1 MNFSSPNQRKV
12 KLVLNSP
19 ISRIGG
25 KKLLRDEI
33 IKRFP
38 SQFDRYI
45 EVFGG
50 AGWVLFRK
58 DRHAAEE
65 IFNDADGQLI
75 NLFRCIKY
83 HEPELERQLQFMLT
97 SRQTFC
103 EVRAFHELSVCTDIQ
118 RAANFYY
125 LIKMSFGSDIRS
137 FGCTKRNL
145 LSAVDH
151 LKAVQDRL
159 ASVLI
164 EHKDFADLIKL
175 YDRPSALHYC
185 DPPYHGTE
193 KYYTEQFSH
202 DDHLRLHSCLS
213 RLQGR
218 FILSYNDDDYIR
230 NLYKDFRIEA
240 ISRNHSLAAKSG
252 SSSRYNELIIR
263 NF

>member
-1 MNFSSPNQRKV
+1 M
-12 KLVLNSP
+12 
-19 ISRIGG
+19 
-25 KKLLRDEI
+25 RDEI

-38 SQFDRYI
+38 AQFERYV

-65 IFNDADGQLI
+65 IFNDADGQLV

-97 SRQTFC
+97 SREMFYDT
-103 EVRAFHELSVCTDIQ
+103 RATNGMPGFTDIQ
-118 RAANFYY
+118 RAAAYYY
-125 LIKMSFGSDIRS
+125 LIKTSFGADIRS

-145 LSAVDH
+145 PSAIER
-151 LKAVQDRL
+151 LKEVQQRL
-159 ASVLI
+159 ATVLI
-164 EHKDFADLIKL
+164 ECKDFEDLIKL
-175 YDRPSALHYC
+175 YDRPGALFYC

-193 KYYTEQFSH
+193 KYYTERFSQ
-202 DDHLRLHSCLS
+202 DDHERLFNCLS
-213 RLQGR
+213 RLKGR

-230 NLYKDFRIEA
+230 DLYKDFQIEA
-240 ISRNHSLAAKSG
+240 ISRNHNLAAKAGTSR
-252 SSSRYNELIIR
+252 RYNELIIR